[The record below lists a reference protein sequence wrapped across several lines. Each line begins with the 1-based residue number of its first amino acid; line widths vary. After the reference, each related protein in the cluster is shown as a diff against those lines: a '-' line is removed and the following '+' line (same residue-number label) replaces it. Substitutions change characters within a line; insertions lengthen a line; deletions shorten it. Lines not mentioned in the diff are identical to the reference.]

1 MEDSTKILAFI
12 SDLNFAVR
20 IESVA
25 ETLGYQVLFIE
36 DADELG
42 PPDEYDYG
50 RQFAEPLIG
59 RKASLVER
67 ISEIRPGLMIFDLG
81 NHGVPWEEW
90 INLLTA
96 VPATRRIPVLCYG
109 SHVDVATLDAAKKA
123 GATQVVP
130 RSRFFKEM
138 AGLIE
143 KLTLRV
149 DRNELVRTCGEPL
162 SPRARQ
168 GIEEFNRGE
177 YFEAHESLESA
188 WMAETSIARELYR
201 AVLQVAV
208 AYYQII
214 RGNYNG
220 ALKMFLRNRQW
231 IEPLPDNC
239 RGIDVEKLR
248 QDARQ
253 VYESLVKLG
262 PERIAEFDRTL
273 LRPVQYEV

>member
-42 PPDEYDYG
+42 PPDEHDYG
-50 RQFAEPLIG
+50 RQFAEPLMG

-81 NHGVPWEEW
+81 NHRVPWEEW